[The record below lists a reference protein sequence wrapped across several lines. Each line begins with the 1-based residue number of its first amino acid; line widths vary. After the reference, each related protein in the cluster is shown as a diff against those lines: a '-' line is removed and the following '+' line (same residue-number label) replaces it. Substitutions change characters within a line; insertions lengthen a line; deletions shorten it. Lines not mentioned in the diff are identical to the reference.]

1 MRLRRNRV
9 LAVLAGVFVI
19 GVTALGGAATVH
31 ADPTP
36 GNDPSTSIVGGGPAT
51 QTYSFMVSLQP
62 NGRHGCGGSL
72 IASQWV
78 VTAAHCV
85 SPGSSGWQVRIG
97 STSWSSG
104 GTLATVS
111 QATRH
116 PSYGSS
122 SVGYDIALLKLSS
135 PVSQAPVPLGQTNYN
150 GGARLLGW
158 GQTCPTYGCSSTPPT
173 MLQQLDVQAAPD
185 STCSNQQNS
194 GFAPATEICI
204 VPSSGTSACWGDS
217 GGPAIVSSGSGWLLI
232 GATSRGLRSTN
243 RCTDSPNVYTDVPAF
258 LNWINQVTGGIGP
271 GPSPTPT
278 SAPPPGGCAGTA
290 YQGSLSGTGSSQYQP
305 NGSYYQS
312 TSSGTH
318 AACLDGPS
326 GVDFDLYLQK
336 WNGSSWSTVAR
347 AESSSADEE
356 LSYNGTAG
364 YYRYRVYAY
373 SGSGSYTLALSR
385 P

>member
-1 MRLRRNRV
+1 MRFTRTRMIV
-9 LAVLAGVFVI
+9 GLAALLAAGTVVAANH
-19 GVTALGGAATVH
+19 ALADDVH
-31 ADPTP
+31 TE
-36 GNDPSTSIVGGGPAT
+36 IVGGEPAS

-85 SPGSSGWQVRIG
+85 SSSTGWQVRIG
-97 STSWSSG
+97 TTTWNSG

-111 QATRH
+111 QSTRH
-116 PSYGSS
+116 PNYSSS

-135 PVSQAPVPLGQTNYN
+135 PVSQTPIPLGQTNYN
-150 GGARLLGW
+150 GDSRLLGW
-158 GQTCPTYGCSSTPPT
+158 GQTCPTYGCSSTPPST
-173 MLQQLDVQAAPD
+173 LQQIDVQAAPD

-204 VPSSGTSACWGDS
+204 VPNSGQSACWGDS
-217 GGPAIVSSGSGWLLI
+217 GGPAIVSSGGSWLLI

-243 RCTDSPNVYTDVPAF
+243 RCTDSPNVYTDVPSF
-258 LNWINQVTGGIGP
+258 RNWIDQVTGGIGGP
-271 GPSPTPT
+271 GPTPTPTPT
-278 SAPPPGGCAGTA
+278 STGTPPGCAGTS
-290 YQGSLSGTGSSQYQP
+290 YTGSLNSGGSAYQP

-318 AACLDGPS
+318 AACLDGPT
-326 GVDFDLYLQK
+326 GTDFDLYLQK
-336 WNGSSWSTVAR
+336 WNGSSWTTVA
-347 AESSSADEE
+347 AGETANPDETIN
-356 LSYNGTAG
+356 YNGTAG

-373 SGSGSYTLALSR
+373 SGSGSYTLTLSK
-385 P
+385 PA